1 MSPSKWN
8 TVLPKDGESKLET
21 GTFARK
27 NVVNWQGLRIPC
39 RQLRFNSCN
48 PPTHPTIRRPPV
60 LTKGW
65 VRCECWRLVPCRRGC
80 SGELPG
86 SLLTPSSLCSASQ
99 LTSFYV
105 ALFFVLIQAAT
116 TDMDDGGDEDVSSCS
131 SVASVKE
138 EGFPGTCLC
147 NHLHTAKGCWNRRA
161 EYKQRLAAVLPSLRS
176 RRLVQA
182 LLLYILLLEPQLAQ
196 ESGLEKQLQG
206 M

>member
-1 MSPSKWN
+1 MQPSEP
-8 TVLPKDGESKLET
+8 TQPSDAPLFLPRAGFAVDVGDWYPAGEKD
-21 GTFARK
+21 
-27 NVVNWQGLRIPC
+27 VV
-39 RQLRFNSCN
+39 
-48 PPTHPTIRRPPV
+48 V
-60 LTKGW
+60 K
-65 VRCECWRLVPCRRGC
+65 
-80 SGELPG
+80 LPG

-131 SVASVKE
+131 SVASIKE

-147 NHLHTAKGCWNRRA
+147 NLMHTARGGWNRRD
-161 EYKQRLAAVLPSLRS
+161 EYKQWLAAVLPSLHS
-176 RRLVQA
+176 QRLVQA

-196 ESGLEKQLQG
+196 ESGLDEQWQG